1 MAYGSHGFYHF
12 HLGVFHVKIVALLWL
27 IYCFFVGFVVGL
39 FFFVQPILTH
49 KEGKVIFRIIVFG
62 SLSQQIGIRNW
73 IFGVFLCARMDDGM
87 IKLNS
92 LNYST
97 WKRMMEDFL
106 YCKDLYKLIRLKEK
120 PSDTLDEDWDVE
132 HRKSIACIRRWMHP
146 ILHEHIYDET
156 KVDVV

>member
-1 MAYGSHGFYHF
+1 M
-12 HLGVFHVKIVALLWL
+12 VDLLFLCWL
-27 IYCFFVGFVVGL
+27 CCWII
-39 FFFVQPILTH
+39 FFVQPILTQ

-73 IFGVFLCARMDDGM
+73 KFGVFLCARMDDGM